1 MIEGMVHS
9 FRMLKGSQ
17 AESEH
22 RIDIDLSPK
31 LSFTFYWRLSLIV
44 ISLYHF
50 ITAAPISAELAVL
63 LVVVCTL
70 LAVLIGFFVAAAS
83 GYMAGLEGSSSSPY
97 FWYRDHFCYRDFNL
111 F

>member
-1 MIEGMVHS
+1 MVHS

-31 LSFTFYWRLSLIV
+31 TIIYILLATVVLIV

-50 ITAAPISAELAVL
+50 VAAAPISAELAVL

-70 LAVLIGFFVAAAS
+70 LADVYKRQVLFNCINGFLFQFFRINQF
-83 GYMAGLEGSSSSPY
+83 GS
-97 FWYRDHFCYRDFNL
+97 FIVN
-111 F
+111 